1 MDANRLKR
9 LFTFS
14 IILLMFTGALC
25 NATQGTLL
33 TSYID
38 HYGLHSSAQGLMSS
52 MQSAGNLAAL
62 LLIGLIVGRL
72 SKTTVLMLSALMIPV
87 VFLILSTQPAFF
99 ILLVGFL
106 VYGIAFGFQD
116 SLASALMVDLQPEKS
131 GLYMNILHGV
141 FGLGGL
147 SAPVFYAFL
156 MSRGMA
162 WNEVLALVAGF
173 CAVSCVVYM
182 ILRARIDKCYQGGVA
197 PARKIELA
205 DIKRFVSERR
215 KAVLLLC
222 AFLFGAHQ
230 IGISSWIAR
239 YVSEFLGTPAY
250 GALALSLFWVGTAA
264 SRLISVLLPISR
276 AKKIFFGFLFTSIF
290 IAAGIISNNGLVMA
304 VCCLL
309 AGLAEGPILPLMLDM
324 SCSWE
329 RENTSLGSTMILLAL
344 YIGFL
349 IMPVLIGKL
358 AAVTNMN
365 AAMMTTVLVAVLG
378 GVFAAGLIKQD
389 A

>member
-1 MDANRLKR
+1 MDANRIKR

-33 TSYID
+33 TSYIN
-38 HYGLHSSAQGLMSS
+38 HYGLRSSSQGLMSS

-62 LLIGLIVGRL
+62 LLIGVLVGRL
-72 SKTTVLMLSALMIPV
+72 QKTTILMVSAVTIPAVFLMLSGKPAFLLLLIG
-87 VFLILSTQPAFF
+87 FLI
-99 ILLVGFL
+99 
-106 VYGIAFGFQD
+106 YGVAFGFQD
-116 SLASALMVDLQPEKS
+116 ALASALMVDLNPEKS

-147 SAPVFYAFL
+147 SAPVIYAYL
-156 MSRGMA
+156 MNRGMA
-162 WNEVLALVAGF
+162 WNGILMLVACF
-173 CAVSCVVYM
+173 CAASCVLYS
-182 ILRARIDKCYQGGVA
+182 ILRFRVQQCFQGGIV
-197 PARKIELA
+197 PVRKIGFTDIRRFLA
-205 DIKRFVSERR
+205 ERR
-215 KAVLLLC
+215 KAVLLCC
-222 AFLFGAHQ
+222 AILFGAHQ

-239 YVSEFLGTPAY
+239 YVSEFLQAPAY
-250 GALALSLFWVGTAA
+250 GALSLSLFWVGTAA
-264 SRLISVLLPISR
+264 SRLVSSFIHIPR
-276 AKKIFFGFLFTSIF
+276 AKKICLGFLFASAF
-290 IAAGIISNNGLVMA
+290 IAIGIFCNNGLIMA
-304 VCCLL
+304 ICCLL

-329 RENTSLGSTMILLAL
+329 RENTSLGSTMVLLAL

-358 AAVTNMN
+358 ASAINMT
-365 AAMMTTVLVAVLG
+365 AAMLTTVLASAIG
-378 GVFAAGLIKQD
+378 GIFASRIIRKD